1 MNQQRLLGGALGR
14 MRNFHLSRAWNRW
27 REWFEDYMR
36 QQWLLHGAL
45 GRMRNFHLSRAW
57 EQWQYWYE
65 DMMRQKD
72 LLARGLAFLAK
83 NLLARAYRTWNLNPS
98 GPEEPEWTHTRQ
110 ISRKKWGKI
119 TDEVLQNPE
128 ALRCVWLESKDGKV
142 KTRL

>member
-1 MNQQRLLGGALGR
+1 MTGAINRMMNLKLSAAWEQWQYWYAEVMHQKWMMSTALNRLRNRAL
-14 MRNFHLSRAWNRW
+14 SK
-27 REWFEDYMR
+27 
-36 QQWLLHGAL
+36 
-45 GRMRNFHLSRAW
+45 AW